1 MKNMTISN
9 VLETNFMPTVLPFQ
23 VMYGTRKKEKMLQ
36 QHLHGNCKSIF
47 QYNKKVL
54 FMAP

>member
-1 MKNMTISN
+1 MTMSN
-9 VLETNFMPTVLPFQ
+9 VLETNFMPTVPPFQ